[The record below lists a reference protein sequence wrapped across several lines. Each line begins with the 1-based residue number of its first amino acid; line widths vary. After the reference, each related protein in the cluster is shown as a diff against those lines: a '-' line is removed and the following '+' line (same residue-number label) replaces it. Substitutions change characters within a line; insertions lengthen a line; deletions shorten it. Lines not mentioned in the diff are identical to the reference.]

1 MSNQTG
7 KKLFNRYSFAEIAT
21 AFTALWKYNEPKKA
35 ERLDLVQWEKL
46 YQSIRQ
52 KDTKTFDCYIV
63 VGWRWEGC
71 YPKIGMNCAV
81 FIRKDH
87 RLLHTVAEHPSWAE
101 ILGMEIIVEEEV
113 QITPRELAAGM
124 LWEMT
129 YYGIK
134 EE

>member
-1 MSNQTG
+1 MNNQTV
-7 KKLFNRYSFAEIAT
+7 KQLFNRYSFAEIAT

-35 ERLDLVQWEKL
+35 EQLDLVQWEKL

-52 KDTKTFDCYIV
+52 KDISLSDYYIV

-71 YPKIGMNCAV
+71 YPKIDMNCAV
-81 FIRKDH
+81 FIRKNH
-87 RLLHTVAEHPSWAE
+87 QLLHAMAEHPSWAE
-101 ILGMEIIVEEEV
+101 VLGMEIIVEEEV
-113 QITPRELAAGM
+113 QITPQELTAGI